1 MEMFLTINKGIPK
14 TKYIEYADIES
25 MATHTHLYLRLD
37 LHYLQTGEAIKQL
50 QHFIGQWEAYVKK
63 SRNSQSLEI
72 VTGRGNRSEQGK
84 SRLRPA
90 VTTWLAQ
97 KNFQYSEV
105 NDGCLKVTI
114 RPRK

>member
-1 MEMFLTINKGIPK
+1 MEIFLTINKGIPK
-14 TKYIEYADIES
+14 TKYVNIRNS
-25 MATHTHLYLRLD
+25 ATILLSSDRLD

-50 QHFIGQWEAYVKK
+50 QHFIGHWDSYVKK
-63 SRNSQSLEI
+63 SRNSQTLEI
-72 VTGRGNRSEQGK
+72 VTGRGNRSDNGK

-97 KNFQYSEV
+97 KNWQYSEV

-114 RPRK
+114 RPKK